1 MKKTMF
7 TTLLAVAVWLTGCQ
21 PSAGVQEVPE
31 DESQRRELYSTILS
45 NDTYRSE
52 MVAMMQDAPADGMM
66 GNKEHMDGMMGAD
79 GIKMKQSPEAME
91 DMMRQMM
98 ARCETD
104 TAACNMMSLMLVRHS
119 GMMQNM
125 MQRMQE
131 NGMVDQAC
139 MQQMMQ
145 RMNTDRR

>member
-1 MKKTMF
+1 MKETML
-7 TTLLAVAVWLTGCQ
+7 TMLLVVTVWLTGCQ

-31 DESQRRELYSTILS
+31 DESQRRELYSTILN
-45 NDTYRSE
+45 NDTYRTE
-52 MVAMMQDAPADGMM
+52 MMAMMRDAPAGGMM
-66 GNKEHMDGMMGAD
+66 GNRGHMDGMMSSD
-79 GIKMKQSPEAME
+79 GVMMNQSPEAME
-91 DMMRQMM
+91 EMMQQMM

-104 TAACNMMSLMLVRHS
+104 TAACNMMSRMMVRHS

-139 MQQMMQ
+139 MQH
-145 RMNTDRR
+145 MNTDRR

>member
-1 MKKTMF
+1 MKGTML
-7 TTLLAVAVWLTGCQ
+7 TVLLAVAVWLTGCQ

-31 DESQRRELYSTILS
+31 DESQRRELYSTILN
-45 NDTYRSE
+45 NDTYRTE
-52 MVAMMQDAPADGMM
+52 MMAMMRDAPAGGMM
-66 GNKEHMDGMMGAD
+66 GNRRHMDGMMSSD
-79 GIKMKQSPEAME
+79 GVMMNQSPEAME
-91 DMMRQMM
+91 EMMQQMM

-104 TAACNMMSLMLVRHS
+104 TAACNMMSRMMVRHS

-145 RMNTDRR
+145 HMNTNRR